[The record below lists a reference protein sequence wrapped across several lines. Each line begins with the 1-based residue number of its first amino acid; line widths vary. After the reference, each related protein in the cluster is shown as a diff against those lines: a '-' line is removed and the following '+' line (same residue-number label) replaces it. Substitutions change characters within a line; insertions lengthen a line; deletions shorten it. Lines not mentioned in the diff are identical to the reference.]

1 MRRLAT
7 PLWIAATVPLV
18 CTVMYLAAPLL
29 RGAQAAVNAEVDEH
43 VERARRMLHQY
54 DPSAERLS
62 ELLQSLSAL
71 DVDVTPSG
79 EKVDR
84 LLEEYRSVL
93 EAAEETLKAR
103 ARQTRATQDELE
115 DRYRAAGGTKAAASQ
130 PPGFGVNVAAMAA
143 AMRQGLSTRDD
154 LLARNERLVQDAL
167 TEISEGLATT
177 VSDAEGAHHPLAQRL
192 KGLLLRFRAA
202 VLQRSAWRTRSRG
215 DDARYALADL
225 LVRARQLQIEKGL
238 VEQSQVRRQID
249 ALHQDADAL
258 RQKVDDRRTRLAKL
272 DETIA
277 DLQQR
282 IDSHRKIAEPARRK
296 METLQ
301 DEGANLL
308 APDGYDAF
316 AVEYARASVDYR
328 NAVAEA
334 HRLEFGTL
342 QNARID
348 DSGDYILGQFVP
360 ADPDRP
366 VVVLRGLAGYRNDRD
381 TLAGELKG
389 LDETLSGVE
398 ADAGSLEQLAQGY
411 AAHASEAGAEFDEMR
426 SRAASLYT
434 ELETHLSGADAE
446 VDQAVNTL
454 NQAVA
459 ALKLALDRVSE
470 RNRNAKDVISK
481 LSPDARDR
489 SPNRFRSEDTWLT
502 GQINNDLGQIN
513 YLLGSILYDRFAGA
527 AEDYELAL
535 RIREALELSDIGP
548 DFFAARRDAAR
559 EKGLAALRD
568 AISFFERSSR
578 DLDRHWTLAA
588 QVGDAHFLLSRFESD
603 PYPYILSAI
612 ENLTQA
618 VTNRENKPFT
628 QTIRTRLKQ
637 LQAR

>member
-7 PLWIAATVPLV
+7 PLLIAATVPLV
-18 CTVMYLAAPLL
+18 CTAMYFAAPLL
-29 RGAQAAVNAEVDEH
+29 RGAQAAVNAKVDEH

-93 EAAEETLKAR
+93 EAAEETLKVR
-103 ARQTRATQDELE
+103 ARQTRATLNELE

-143 AMRQGLSTRDD
+143 AVREGLSTRED
-154 LLARNERLVQDAL
+154 LLAGNERLVQDAL
-167 TEISEGLATT
+167 TEISEGLART

-238 VEQSQVRRQID
+238 VEQSQIRRQID

-258 RQKVDDRRTRLAKL
+258 RRNVDDRRTRLTEL
-272 DETIA
+272 DELIV

-282 IDSHRKIAEPARRK
+282 IDSHRKIAESARRK

-328 NAVAEA
+328 NAVTEA

-366 VVVLRGLAGYRNDRD
+366 VVVLRGLAGYRHDRD

-389 LDETLSGVE
+389 LDETLSGME

-426 SRAASLYT
+426 SHAASLYT
-434 ELETHLSGADAE
+434 ELEKHVSGADAV

-454 NQAVA
+454 NQAAA
-459 ALKLALDRVSE
+459 ALRLALNRVSE
-470 RNRNAKDVISK
+470 RNRSARDVISN

-559 EKGLAALRD
+559 EEGLAALRD

-603 PYPYILSAI
+603 PYPYIQSAI

-618 VTNRENKPFT
+618 VNNRENKPFT

>member
-115 DRYRAAGGTKAAASQ
+115 DRYRAAGGTRAAASQ

-143 AMRQGLSTRDD
+143 AVRQGLSTRDD

-225 LVRARQLQIEKGL
+225 LARARQLQIEKGL
-238 VEQSQVRRQID
+238 VEHSRIRRQID
-249 ALHQDADAL
+249 ALQRDADAL
-258 RQKVDDRRTRLAKL
+258 RQQVDDRRTRLAEL

-434 ELETHLSGADAE
+434 ELEKHLSGADAE
-446 VDQAVNTL
+446 VDQALNTL

-470 RNRNAKDVISK
+470 RNRPS
-481 LSPDARDR
+481 
-489 SPNRFRSEDTWLT
+489 
-502 GQINNDLGQIN
+502 
-513 YLLGSILYDRFAGA
+513 
-527 AEDYELAL
+527 
-535 RIREALELSDIGP
+535 RIR
-548 DFFAARRDAAR
+548 
-559 EKGLAALRD
+559 
-568 AISFFERSSR
+568 
-578 DLDRHWTLAA
+578 
-588 QVGDAHFLLSRFESD
+588 
-603 PYPYILSAI
+603 
-612 ENLTQA
+612 
-618 VTNRENKPFT
+618 
-628 QTIRTRLKQ
+628 
-637 LQAR
+637 